1 MSPSVFSRA
10 VGDGAR
16 RITEDLSS
24 NRQRADCSRTVSGT
38 THSHLLATPK
48 TEHCQVLGGGADR

>member
-16 RITEDLSS
+16 RITEVLSS
-24 NRQRADCSRTVSGT
+24 DRQRADCSRTASGT
-38 THSHLLATPK
+38 EHSHLLATPK
-48 TEHCQVLGGGADR
+48 AEHCQVLGGGAGR